1 MKKVILLLLLFSITH
16 TLYSQNIDKYEYWF
30 DDNFTSRI
38 SVTETGVATLE
49 LSNNTITTGL
59 SNGFHSVHFRFRDDS
74 KRWSVPVT
82 DFFRKYPDG
91 TVAVTRNI
99 SKFEYWIDDDFASR
113 IVSAIPVT
121 NIANLNQVMDTKS
134 LAAGFHSIHFR
145 FCDDSKQW
153 STPVTSF
160 FRKYEIGTESI
171 VRKINGFEYWIDDN
185 FADRHASAIPV
196 TGIANLNQVMDTKT
210 LATGFHS
217 IHFRFRDDSK
227 QWSTPATSFFRKYEI
242 GTESIVRKINGFE
255 YWIDDDFSNRIASS
269 LPLTDTAVINQVLD
283 TKLLASGFHS
293 IHMRFKDDSN
303 QWSVPATSFIRKYGS
318 NSGIIARK
326 ITSYRYWFN
335 DDVTSIKQIDLSESI
350 TPFTL
355 SESIHLD
362 HLPIG
367 DNQLI
372 HVQFLDDTKQWSVAT
387 TDTINRL
394 ARVVANFI
402 ADKTES
408 CGPTDVQFTN
418 NSTDGETYLW
428 DFGDGSTSTEENPL
442 HTYDTAGSF
451 TVSLTATND
460 TYSLSDVSSMTDL
473 ISIHAI
479 PTVDLGADVQICEG
493 SEHTFSAADNFA
505 QYFWNNT
512 EGTNE
517 LIASAEGDYTLK
529 VVDNNGC
536 EATDV
541 ANLSFHTAPSVD
553 LGADVQICEGSEH
566 TFSAADN
573 FAQYLWNNTEG
584 TNELIA
590 SAEGDYTLKVVD
602 NNGCEATDVVN
613 LSFHTAPSVDLGSDI
628 KICEGSE
635 HTFSAVDNF
644 VHYFW
649 NNAEGTNELIAS
661 EEGDYT
667 LKVID
672 ANGCEATDVVNL
684 SFHTAPSVDLG
695 ADVQI
700 CEGSEHSFS
709 VADNFAQYFWN
720 NVEGTNELIA
730 SAEGDYTL
738 KVVDNNGCEATDVVN
753 LSFHTAPSVDL
764 GSDIKICEGSEHT
777 FSAVDNF
784 VHYFWNNAEGTNELI
799 ASSEGD
805 YTLKVVDNNG
815 CEATDVVNLSFH
827 TAPSVDLGA
836 DVKIC
841 EGSEHSFSVADN
853 FAQYFWNNTEGTNE
867 LIASA
872 EGDYTLKVVDT
883 NGCEA
888 TDVANLSFHTAPSVD
903 LGADVQICEGSE
915 HSFSVADNFAQY
927 FWNNTEGTNELIAS
941 AEGDYTLKVVD
952 TNGCEATDAAT
963 LTFNESPDINLGDDI
978 DLCEGE
984 THTFTVSDDYAH
996 YFWNN
1001 VEGTYAHEI
1010 GSTGTCALR
1019 VENSNGC
1026 SAADQVLVTVHDLPE
1041 IPVATYIDG
1050 VLYST
1055 SATEYQWYRNN
1066 EMQNGTTNQ
1075 EFSPSLD
1082 GNYSVE
1088 VWNQYGCK
1096 SEISEQVEVILVG
1109 IEELIKKNISIYPNP
1124 TKGKLVIDLHENFNY
1139 STNIQVKLFD
1149 SAGKLILYKQL
1160 EPTTT
1165 LDLTSY
1171 PAGLYFVHFIN
1182 QNEAVSFKIVKQ

>member
-16 TLYSQNIDKYEYWF
+16 TLYSQNINKYEYWF

-59 SNGFHSVHFRFRDDS
+59 SDGFHSVHFRFRDDS

-227 QWSTPATSFFRKYEI
+227 QWSTPVTSFFRKYEI

-255 YWIDDDFSNRIASS
+255 YWMDDDFNNRIASS
-269 LPLTDTAVINQVLD
+269 LPLADTAVINQVLD

-335 DDVTSIKQIDLSESI
+335 DDVTSINQVDLNESI

-362 HLPIG
+362 QLPIG

-372 HVQFLDDTKQWSVAT
+372 HFQFLDDTKQWSVAT

-394 ARVVANFI
+394 ARVVANFT
-402 ADKTES
+402 ADKTEN
-408 CGPTDVQFTN
+408 CGSMTVQFTN
-418 NSTDGETYLW
+418 NSSDGETYLW
-428 DFGDGSTSTEENPL
+428 DFGDGNTSTEENPL

-451 TVSLTATND
+451 TVSLTTTND
-460 TYSLSDVSSMTDL
+460 TYSLSDVSSITDF
-473 ISIHAI
+473 ISIHEI
-479 PTVDLGADVQICEG
+479 PSIDLGADVQICEGSEHTFSAADNFAQYFWNNAEGTNELIASAEGDYTLKVIDANGCEATDIANLSFHAAPSVDLGADVQICEGSEHTFSAADNFAQYFWNNTEGTNELIASAEGDYTLKVIDANGCEATDIANLSFHPAPSVDLGADVQICEG

-553 LGADVQICEGSEH
+553 LGADVQICQGGEH
-566 TFSAADN
+566 TFSVADN
-573 FAQYLWNNTEG
+573 FAQYFWNNTEG
-584 TNELIA
+584 INELIA
-590 SAEGDYTLKVVD
+590 SA
-602 NNGCEATDVVN
+602 
-613 LSFHTAPSVDLGSDI
+613 
-628 KICEGSE
+628 
-635 HTFSAVDNF
+635 
-644 VHYFW
+644 
-649 NNAEGTNELIAS
+649 
-661 EEGDYT
+661 EGDYT

-672 ANGCEATDVVNL
+672 ANGCEATDVANL
-684 SFHTAPSVDLG
+684 SFHTAPTVDLG

-700 CEGSEHSFS
+700 CQGSEHTFS
-709 VADNFAQYFWN
+709 AADNFAQYFWN
-720 NVEGTNELIA
+720 NTEGINELIA

-738 KVVDNNGCEATDVVN
+738 KVVDN
-753 LSFHTAPSVDL
+753 
-764 GSDIKICEGSEHT
+764 
-777 FSAVDNF
+777 
-784 VHYFWNNAEGTNELI
+784 
-799 ASSEGD
+799 
-805 YTLKVVDNNG
+805 
-815 CEATDVVNLSFH
+815 
-827 TAPSVDLGA
+827 
-836 DVKIC
+836 
-841 EGSEHSFSVADN
+841 
-853 FAQYFWNNTEGTNE
+853 
-867 LIASA
+867 
-872 EGDYTLKVVDT
+872 

-903 LGADVQICEGSE
+903 LGADVQICQGSE
-915 HSFSVADNFAQY
+915 HTFSVADNFAQY
-927 FWNNTEGTNELIAS
+927 FWNNTEGINELIAS
-941 AEGDYTLKVVD
+941 AEGDYTLKVID
-952 TNGCEATDAAT
+952 ANGCEATDMVS
-963 LTFNESPDINLGDDI
+963 LTFKESPDINLGDDI

-984 THTFTVSDDYAH
+984 THTFTVSDAYAH
-996 YFWNN
+996 YFWND
-1001 VEGTYAHEI
+1001 VEGTNAHEI
-1010 GSTGTCALR
+1010 GSTGTCTLR

-1026 SAADQVLVTVHDLPE
+1026 SAADQVLITVHDLPQ
-1041 IPVATYIDG
+1041 IPVATYNNGI
-1050 VLYST
+1050 LSST

-1066 EMQNGTTNQ
+1066 EVQNGTTNQ
-1075 EFSPSLD
+1075 EFSPSQD

-1139 STNIQVKLFD
+1139 SANIQVELFD

-1160 EPTTT
+1160 EPTTS